1 MNKVGNPVPL
11 FIDARGNL
19 LDGGKIYLG
28 VANGDPQVSP
38 IVAYWDKNLTIPADQ
53 PIRTVGGVIVNGA
66 QPGFVFVAEADYSM
80 RVLDNTDSLVSY
92 SPSIFI
98 DTSAFQPADAD
109 LTAIA
114 AQGTTAYGRELLL
127 LASQSDLKA
136 ATGIPDPLPK
146 AGGTVTGPIGRQ
158 GSGAYAFGADPG
170 MTGMRIFN
178 PLPVGSADPTSQPGD
193 IVGYY

>member
-1 MNKVGNPVPL
+1 MIKVGNPVPL
-11 FIDARGNL
+11 FLDARGNL

-28 VANGDPQVSP
+28 VANGDPQVAP
-38 IVAYWDKNLTIPADQ
+38 IVAYWDKDLTIPADQ

-66 QPGFVFVAEADYSM
+66 QPGFVFVAETDYSM

-92 SPSIFI
+92 SPSIFV
-98 DTSAFQPADAD
+98 DTSSFQPADAD

-114 AQGTTAYGRELLL
+114 AQGTTAYGRALLL
-127 LASQSDLKA
+127 LADQNALKT

-146 AGGTVTGPIGRQ
+146 AGGTMTGGIGRQ
-158 GSGAYAFGADPG
+158 GAGVYAYGVDPG

-178 PLPVGSADPTSQPGD
+178 PLPVGTADPTSQPGD